1 MNPWIFVGLSHNDR
15 YAAVRYYKT
24 KDTDKPDTIAIAVA
38 EAFDVTVEELRGK
51 SRYQT
56 IADARHSM
64 IKMTRQELG
73 YSTPQIGKYLGRH
86 HATILN
92 SLKVFDQI
100 FEYDKTFA
108 KRHQRAEQIYLETI
122 KQINEKAAALR
133 GVEDSTH

>member
-1 MNPWIFVGLSHNDR
+1 
-15 YAAVRYYKT
+15 
-24 KDTDKPDTIAIAVA
+24 
-38 EAFDVTVEELRGK
+38 
-51 SRYQT
+51 
-56 IADARHSM
+56 M

-100 FEYDKTFA
+100 FQYDKTFA
-108 KRHQRAEQIYLETI
+108 KRHQRAEQIYLQTI

-133 GVEDSTH
+133 GIEDSTH